1 MKFLTLFLVS
11 LFFASSFQYSTDYYT
26 ELRIRDQRAL
36 DLTGALVGVVDQLIQ
51 TVSGALNN
59 LLTTVGN
66 LVLNGIT
73 SIETAIQQAIA
84 NFVFDLLKAKDEI
97 EELIGVGIVGCFSET
112 DGKFQDIKT
121 ETIEEIT
128 ECYYEGKD
136 ILTSIS
142 NDVENF
148 GYANQQ
154 IISNVRATIE
164 DCLKKPSF
172 GDKITCAVEAAA
184 ITRNSVEALLQNIDN
199 TAKSITSKIEDSIK
213 GSYECIDNQIKAG
226 EEQISDMLEEVRE
239 CIALKSTTIATTPD
253 QTTTP
258 EVATTTD
265 PEQTTTTTEVATTT
279 DREQTTPTTEVATT
293 TDPEQTT
300 TTTEVATTTDPE
312 QTTTTTEVATTTDP
326 EQTTTTTEVATT
338 TDPEQTTTTTEVA
351 TTTDP
356 EQTTTTTDFE

>member
-258 EVATTTD
+258 EVGTTTD
-265 PEQTTTTTEVATTT
+265 PEQTTTT
-279 DREQTTPTTEVATT
+279 TTEVATT